1 LLSHSCRPSSA
12 NRDCHHFKILE
23 EKIMSDQRI
32 VKMIE
37 SIMPDN
43 HNAPSDNST
52 ASSSPGSS

>member
-1 LLSHSCRPSSA
+1 
-12 NRDCHHFKILE
+12 
-23 EKIMSDQRI
+23 MSDQRI